1 MENLYFDFPE
11 TCYGKDYV
19 IATYFMETSAPDIIK
34 YAVAIAEEQTTGTWV
49 AVPGE
54 TDELKKIFGGRVV
67 AIYETPDYETS
78 VPGDVTERRYIVQ
91 IAFPARNMGRSMP
104 MLLSTVIGNIA
115 AAGKIKLMDLSF
127 PRSYIDDFKGPKF
140 GLKGIRDM
148 LKVYDRPL
156 LNNMIKPCT
165 GWTPEEGA
173 RMLYEAAVGGVDIV
187 KDDELMAADESFCPL
202 EKRVKVCMESVKRA
216 YEETGEYTLYTV
228 NITDDVGKLRE
239 NAKRAIEAGANA
251 LMINVYTTGYSALRM
266 LAEDPEINV
275 PILAHPD
282 FAGAIY
288 ESPYSGISAPLLMG
302 KLARMAGADM
312 AIITSPYGK
321 FPVVREK
328 YIRIV
333 HMLRQEF
340 YGIKS
345 VLPMPGGGMYQG
357 IVPRTIKDLGVDTCI
372 AAGGAIH
379 GHPMGTTA
387 GAKSMRQAIDATIKG
402 IPLSEYAKEH
412 RELAAALGKWGSED
426 KNLFDMKA

>member
-1 MENLYFDFPE
+1 VEELYFDFPE

-19 IATYFMETSAPDIIK
+19 IATYFMETPAPDIIN

-54 TDELKKIFGGRVV
+54 TDVIKERFGGKVV
-67 AIYETPDYETS
+67 AIYETPDYETD
-78 VPGDVTERRYIVQ
+78 VPKDVVDRRYIVQ
-91 IAFPARNMGRSMP
+91 IAYPAINMGRSLP

-127 PRSYIDDFKGPKF
+127 PKSYVDAFKGPKF
-140 GLKGIRDM
+140 GLKGIRDI

-173 RMLYEAAVGGVDIV
+173 KMLYEAAEGGVDIV

-202 EKRVKVCMESVKRA
+202 EKRVKACMESVKRA
-216 YEETGEYTLYTV
+216 YEDTGEYTLYTV
-228 NITDDVGKLRE
+228 NITDDVGKIKD
-239 NAKRAIEAGANA
+239 NAKRAIDAGANA
-251 LMINVYTTGYSALRM
+251 LMVNIYTTGYSAFKM

-288 ESPYSGISAPLLMG
+288 ESPNSGISAPLLMG

-328 YIRIV
+328 YIRIA
-333 HMLRQEF
+333 HMLRQKY

-357 IVPRTIKDLGVDTCI
+357 IVPRTVKDLGIDTCI
-372 AAGGAIH
+372 ASGGAIH
-379 GHPMGTTA
+379 GHPMGARA
-387 GAKSMRQAIDATIKG
+387 GARSMRQAIDAAVKN
-402 IPLSEYAKEH
+402 IPLAQYAKEH
-412 RELAAALGKWGSED
+412 EELAAALQKWGCDD
-426 KNLFDMKA
+426 KSLFDIKA